1 MGRHSRFLNMA
12 AVAAEQSPLETKH
25 GSLLVRGG
33 KIIGSGCNSDRS
45 RVQNVPG
52 DSNIISLH
60 SEVRGR
66 AAREP
71 VGKFPPCPPLT
82 GLHLSLAQVAAA
94 KAVPWLLQGSWDLSI
109 QR

>member
-1 MGRHSRFLNMA
+1 MMRRACAWRGSNHVGVLAQPLARAPVSSLSPATMGRHSRFLNMA

-66 AAREP
+66 SARAP
-71 VGKFPPCPPLT
+71 V
-82 GLHLSLAQVAAA
+82 
-94 KAVPWLLQGSWDLSI
+94 
-109 QR
+109 